1 MSLAEMKCVP
11 CRGGTPPMEESRA
24 RELVKE
30 LSLGWELNQAGHLE
44 RAYSF
49 KNFAQALELANNNGG
64 RRF

>member
-30 LSLGWELNQAGHLE
+30 LLRGRCVLE
-44 RAYSF
+44 WPCPLTPFLKPRS
-49 KNFAQALELANNNGG
+49 EMD
-64 RRF
+64 RVRHT